1 MTEIEA
7 IRAFGDHLKTI
18 SGWDEEAF
26 NTAQPFFVIRYLKKG
41 DYFVEA
47 DKTCR
52 YFGFIAKGLMRAW
65 LLIDGDEVTTC
76 FCSENTF
83 ATSTTS
89 FITQTPSSV
98 SIQAMEDTVLLT
110 ILWDDLHQLYKKYPS
125 WMKAGMIIIEKE
137 FMSLECQR
145 QCYDTQA
152 AEDRY
157 MLLMKENPGIFNRVP
172 LLYIASYLGITP
184 ETLSRIRKR
193 TAHRIS

>member
-1 MTEIEA
+1 MSEIEA
-7 IRAFGDHLKTI
+7 LRAFENYLKTVTE
-18 SGWDEEAF
+18 WDEEAF
-26 NTAQPFFVIRYLKKG
+26 YAAQPFFGIRHLKKG

-52 YFGFIAKGLMRAW
+52 YFGFIAKGLMRAY
-65 LLIDGDEVTTC
+65 LLLDGDEVTTC

-98 SIQAMEDTVLLT
+98 SIQAMEETVLLT
-110 ILWDDLHQLYKKYPS
+110 ISWDHMHQLYKQYS
-125 WMKAGMIIIEKE
+125 FWMKVGMIIIEKE

-157 MLLMKENPGIFNRVP
+157 MLLMKENPGIVNRIP
-172 LLYIASYLGITP
+172 LQYIASYLGITP

>member
-1 MTEIEA
+1 MSEIEA
-7 IRAFGDHLKTI
+7 LRAFENFLKTVTE
-18 SGWDEEAF
+18 WDEEAF
-26 NTAQPFFVIRYLKKG
+26 HAAQPFFGIRHLKKG

-52 YFGFIAKGLMRAW
+52 YFGFIAKGLMRAY
-65 LLIDGDEVTTC
+65 LLLDGDEVTTC

-110 ILWDDLHQLYKKYPS
+110 ISWDHLHQLYKQYPF
-125 WMKAGMIIIEKE
+125 WMKVGMIIIEKE

-157 MLLMKENPGIFNRVP
+157 MLLMKENPGIVNRIP
-172 LLYIASYLGITP
+172 LQYIASYLGITP